1 MVCKIMGIKTAV
13 SSKTGKT
20 SSVLFLSIPFT
31 EYEKENS
38 ILCAGEAV
46 TTEWTTLDVSE
57 LKPGMLVTLFYTKT
71 ATGKAILSGF
81 HVAKQST
88 TATSN

>member
-1 MVCKIMGIKTAV
+1 MCFKIMGIKTAV
-13 SSKTGKT
+13 SKKTGQT
-20 SSVLFLSIPFT
+20 SSVLFLSVPFT

-81 HVAKQST
+81 HVVKQSAT
-88 TATSN
+88 TSN